1 MQAVATEHGITAAEK
16 GRSLSKV
23 HRTLICRAMS
33 WRDEKADPVI
43 AETLEDGTLAYEPDP
58 ELRDEE
64 RIPLKTDIDAYFAK
78 EVLPYAP
85 DAWMD
90 RSKDK
95 VGYEVSFTKYFYEY
109 QPPRDLKAILDD
121 LEALDADAD
130 KLQAELQ
137 V

>member
-1 MQAVATEHGITAAEK
+1 
-16 GRSLSKV
+16 
-23 HRTLICRAMS
+23 MS
-33 WRDEKADPVI
+33 WRDEEADPVI
-43 AETLEDGTLAYEPDP
+43 AQTLEDGTLIYEPDP

-64 RIPLKTDIDAYFAK
+64 RISLKTDIDAYFTK
-78 EVLPYAP
+78 EVIPYAP

-95 VGYEVSFTKYFYEY
+95 IGYEISFARYFYEY
-109 QPPRDLKAILDD
+109 RPPRDLKAILAD

-130 KLQAELQ
+130 KLQAALR

>member
-1 MQAVATEHGITAAEK
+1 
-16 GRSLSKV
+16 
-23 HRTLICRAMS
+23 MS